1 MHTGNPDQ
9 NFIGMQFNAQQIK
22 NASNYDSQFVSTYD
36 QQYNSFQNDNGH
48 EGHTNTLRF
57 IPCKNEERPKTSHA
71 EYCSGIF
78 VDIDEEETAVWN
90 KDPTNNGALQRF
102 STAVENEAEGGLILK
117 QKDVH
122 LYELHDDVSRYDDR
136 FR

>member
-9 NFIGMQFNAQQIK
+9 NFFGMHFNAQQIK
-22 NASNYDSQFVSTYD
+22 NVSNYDSQFVSTYD

-48 EGHTNTLRF
+48 EGHTHTLRF
-57 IPCKNEERPKTSHA
+57 IPCKNGERPKTSH
-71 EYCSGIF
+71 
-78 VDIDEEETAVWN
+78 IDEEETAVSN

-122 LYELHDDVSRYDDR
+122 LYDLHDDVSRYGDR